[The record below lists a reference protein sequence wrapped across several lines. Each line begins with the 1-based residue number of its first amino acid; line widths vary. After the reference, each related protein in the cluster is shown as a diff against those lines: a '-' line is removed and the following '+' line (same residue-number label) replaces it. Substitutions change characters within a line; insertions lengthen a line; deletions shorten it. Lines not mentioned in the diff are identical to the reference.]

1 MSPTSSAAAARV
13 TPAGVPSAATTSGA
27 AAPGGLWPERI
38 PFDSPRLWVT
48 VAVIGLLVA
57 IPFYSQAAG
66 EPFFLT
72 FFGRMMIYAIAAVA
86 LNLLIGYTGLVSL
99 GHALYLGLGAYAVGL
114 LSFHG
119 ITNGWVQLAAAI
131 GGALVVSV
139 LTGLV
144 CLRTS
149 GMAFIMITL
158 AFAQMFFYLG
168 VSLKQYGG
176 DDGIRLEARSRLV
189 PFDLSSGTTLYWVIL
204 AVLLAALYLSWRLVH
219 SRFGYV
225 LRGIKSN
232 ERRMKALGYPTL
244 RFKLAAF
251 VLSAC
256 LTSVAGFLLANLTS
270 YTSPAYSGWNVSG
283 DLIVMVVLG
292 GMGTIIGPVVGA
304 LGLLLFEEWLS
315 GSSIPWVAEHW
326 MLVLGVAIVLIVLTA
341 KRGLYGSIHGWA
353 VRRERAR

>member
-1 MSPTSSAAAARV
+1 MNTSTSATRATGVGGAPGASAA
-13 TPAGVPSAATTSGA
+13 GGS
-27 AAPGGLWPERI
+27 AAPGGVWPERV
-38 PFDSPRLWVT
+38 PLWSPRLWVALG
-48 VAVIGLLVA
+48 VLGLLVA
-57 IPFYSQAAG
+57 MPFYAKVAS

-72 FFGRMMIYAIAAVA
+72 FFGRIMIYAIAAVA

-114 LSFHG
+114 TAFHG
-119 ITNGWVQLAAAI
+119 IHNGWLQLAVAVGA
-131 GGALVVSV
+131 ALVVST

-176 DDGIRLEARSRLV
+176 DDGIRLEARSRLA
-189 PFDLSSGTTLYWVIL
+189 PFDLGDPLTLYFVIL
-204 AVLLAALYLSWRLVH
+204 AVLLASLYVSWRLVH

-256 LTSVAGFLLANLTS
+256 LTSVAGFLLANLTA

-292 GMGTIIGPVVGA
+292 GMGTILGPAVGA
-304 LGLLLFEEWLS
+304 IGLLLFEEWLS
-315 GSSIPWVAEHW
+315 GSSVPWVAQHW

-341 KRGLYGSIHGWA
+341 KRGLYGSVHAWSI
-353 VRRERAR
+353 RRERAR